1 MEITQNN
8 ISNNEQKT
16 KLLIPKI
23 DVVFHSLFRTHKEE
37 LTSNF
42 VSSLLQNKVK
52 IIDMDKDRN
61 LLKEYTDEKLGIL
74 DLRTELEGG
83 TLCNVEIQLTD
94 KGNIIDRIL
103 YYWSRVFNQ
112 QLKTGGQYQE
122 LHKTIAILIID
133 FEIKELSRN

>member
-42 VSSLLQNKVK
+42 VSRLLQNKVK

-112 QLKTGGQYQE
+112 QLKTGGQ
-122 LHKTIAILIID
+122 
-133 FEIKELSRN
+133 